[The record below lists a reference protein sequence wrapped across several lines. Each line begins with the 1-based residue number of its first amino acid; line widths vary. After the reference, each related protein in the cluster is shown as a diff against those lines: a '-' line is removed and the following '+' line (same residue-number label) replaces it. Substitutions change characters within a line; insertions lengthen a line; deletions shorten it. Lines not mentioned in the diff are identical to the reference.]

1 MVRSIGELLNK
12 VKCMDEENTIGMTDL
27 FSMGSLRTRKRMD
40 MDCITLTIKTSTMAI
55 GKTTKRVVKA
65 LDSEL
70 TVTYMKV
77 IENMI
82 NSMAKEF

>member
-1 MVRSIGELLNK
+1 
-12 VKCMDEENTIGMTDL
+12 MDEENTIGMTDL